1 MLQLLS
7 HRRLEAVIDLT
18 AETNRNE
25 VDVSTEAAFRV
36 SSEDMRDLN
45 DLRIL
50 DSLLEQSI
58 TVNLN
63 NNNIH

>member
-18 AETNRNE
+18 AETNRNK